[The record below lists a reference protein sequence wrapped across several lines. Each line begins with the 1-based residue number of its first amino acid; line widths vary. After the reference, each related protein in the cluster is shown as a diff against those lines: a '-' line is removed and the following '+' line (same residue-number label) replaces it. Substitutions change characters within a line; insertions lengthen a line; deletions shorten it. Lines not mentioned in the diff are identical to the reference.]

1 MDDTL
6 HVVCPHCDTTNRVA
20 RERLGAGAVC
30 GKCKR
35 RFEIPSHQS
44 LAMYEPLA
52 GLPVDDYDQ

>member
-1 MDDTL
+1 MFAKLKDYLVRAEDFAT
-6 HVVCPHCDTTNRVA
+6 
-20 RERLGAGAVC
+20 C

-52 GLPVDDYDQ
+52 GLPKDDYDQ